1 MIDQEIRTR
10 TSAAEA
16 RCIHKQTS
24 NDERIAHDLQIM
36 QSKKRKRRQ
45 GTDGGLSFNN
55 FPALW
60 TFTTSMRQKALPG
73 AAC

>member
-36 QSKKRKRRQ
+36 QAQK
-45 GTDGGLSFNN
+45 N
-55 FPALW
+55 
-60 TFTTSMRQKALPG
+60 TTG
-73 AAC
+73 ARE